1 MIWRSP
7 LTGRFW
13 TVNPVL
19 FRMNQIIAC
28 FVLGC
33 SLTAALVL
41 AQSPPTVIYPP
52 IGIIDFYGLRKV
64 SEAQVREVLGVKE
77 GDHPPSSASQSAIEK
92 RLEEIPGVLQARLH
106 VNCCNAGK
114 ARLYVGIQEQ
124 VAPHFDF
131 RTPPQSDVALPQEVV
146 EDYENFEEAMM
157 EAVRQGD
164 NREDYSEG
172 HSLMDNLAARAF
184 QERFIVHAERQLER
198 LREVLRDSTDAQ
210 QRAIAATVIGYAPDK
225 RAVLDDL
232 QSAMRDS
239 NADVRNN
246 AVRAIGTI
254 AAFAQRQPELGIEI
268 SPTGFIEM
276 LNSLIWT
283 DRNKALMVLWSL
295 TERRDPGVLQQL
307 REQALPSLV
316 EVARFKS
323 AGHARWAYLILGRMA
338 GLSDK
343 EIEEAW
349 SSGERESV
357 ITQVLKAQ

>member
-1 MIWRSP
+1 M
-7 LTGRFW
+7 
-13 TVNPVL
+13 
-19 FRMNQIIAC
+19 
-28 FVLGC
+28 
-33 SLTAALVL
+33 
-41 AQSPPTVIYPP
+41 
-52 IGIIDFYGLRKV
+52 
-64 SEAQVREVLGVKE
+64 
-77 GDHPPSSASQSAIEK
+77 
-92 RLEEIPGVLQARLH
+92 
-106 VNCCNAGK
+106 
-114 ARLYVGIQEQ
+114 
-124 VAPHFDF
+124 
-131 RTPPQSDVALPQEVV
+131 
-146 EDYENFEEAMM
+146 
-157 EAVRQGD
+157 
-164 NREDYSEG
+164 
-172 HSLMDNLAARAF
+172 
-184 QERFIVHAERQLER
+184 
-198 LREVLRDSTDAQ
+198 
-210 QRAIAATVIGYAPDK
+210 IGYAPDK

-239 NADVRNN
+239 DADVRNN
-246 AVRAIGTI
+246 AVRSIGTI

-283 DRNKALMVLWSL
+283 DRNKAMMVLWSL

-323 AGHARWAYLILGRMA
+323 AGHALPAYLILGRMA

>member
-1 MIWRSP
+1 M
-7 LTGRFW
+7 
-13 TVNPVL
+13 L
-19 FRMNQIIAC
+19 FRVNQIIAC

-33 SLTAALVL
+33 SLTASLLL
-41 AQSPPTVIYPP
+41 AQSPPTDTIPP
-52 IGIIDFYGLRKV
+52 IGVIDFYGLRKV
-64 SEAQVREVLGVKE
+64 SEAQVREVLAVKE
-77 GDHPPSSASQSAIEK
+77 GDRPPSSTSAIEK
-92 RLEEIPGVLQARLH
+92 RLEEIPGVLQARLN

-114 ARLYVGIQEQ
+114 ARLYSGIQEQ
-124 VAPHFDF
+124 VAPQFDF
-131 RTPPQSDVALPQEVV
+131 RTPPQSDFALPQEVV
-146 EDYENFEEAMM
+146 EDYEDFEEAMK

-164 NREDYSEG
+164 SKEDYSQG
-172 HSLMDNLAARAF
+172 HSRADNPAVRAV
-184 QERFIVHAERQLER
+184 QKRFIVHAKRHLER
-198 LREVLRDSTDAQ
+198 IREVLGDSTDAQ

-225 RAVLDDL
+225 RTVLDDL

-239 NADVRNN
+239 DADVRNN
-246 AVRAIGTI
+246 AVRSIGTI

-283 DRNKALMVLWSL
+283 DRNKAMMVLWSL

-323 AGHARWAYLILGRMA
+323 AGHALPAYVILGRMA

-357 ITQVLKAQ
+357 ITQLLKAQ

>member
-1 MIWRSP
+1 MIGKTLSHYKA
-7 LTGRFW
+7 
-13 TVNPVL
+13 
-19 FRMNQIIAC
+19 NQVITC
-28 FVLGC
+28 FILGF
-33 SLTAALVL
+33 SLTAPLLL
-41 AQSPPTVIYPP
+41 AQMPP

-64 SEAQVREVLGVKE
+64 SEAQAREVLGVKE
-77 GDHPPSSASQSAIEK
+77 GDHPPSSASKSAIEK
-92 RLEEIPGVLQARLH
+92 RLEEIPGVLQARLN
-106 VNCCNAGK
+106 VGCCDAGK

-124 VAPHFDF
+124 VAPQFDF
-131 RTPPQSDVALPQEVV
+131 RTPPQSDIALPQEVV
-146 EDYENFEEAMM
+146 EDYENFEEAMK

-164 NREDYSEG
+164 GKEDYSQG
-172 HSLMDNLAARAF
+172 HSLMDNPAARAF
-184 QERFIVHAERQLER
+184 QERFIVHAERHLER
-198 LREVLRDSTDAQ
+198 FREVLRDSTDAQ

-239 NADVRNN
+239 DADVRNN
-246 AVRAIGTI
+246 AVRSIGTI
-254 AAFAQRQPELGIEI
+254 ASFAQRQPELGIEI
-268 SPTGFIEM
+268 SPAGFIEM

-283 DRNKALMVLWSL
+283 DRNKAMMVLWSL

-323 AGHARWAYLILGRMA
+323 AGHALPAYLILGRMA

-357 ITQVLKAQ
+357 ITQVLKSR